1 MNTILSTAIMQRCG
15 LQLRPNNY
23 FFWTVFARRGV
34 QSHARTRQHTPKSI
48 YAYENSYIQIS
59 ITKIA
64 SYAQKL
70 SSQ

>member
-23 FFWTVFARRGV
+23 FSE
-34 QSHARTRQHTPKSI
+34 QSLPGEECNRTRTRQHTPKSI

-64 SYAQKL
+64 SYARKL